1 MKIIK
6 KYFLRMDINIKK
18 NKFSDEINWLYSY
31 RLIEYETLL
40 SIISSEDSDLN
51 REYLLRVWLLALYS
65 NLEWFFLEVL
75 TCYLKYISW
84 YKIEFY
90 NKELQ
95 SLYIAYKTSLKLTKK
110 QRWKEL
116 DIIDWVLKIPNIFE
130 LNISDSFFETIKNNE
145 SIDFTVKF
153 IDTESNVNTKV
164 LKKNLLKIWITEVKI
179 VEIENLI
186 KNLKFKNILNVNQD
200 FLDDLLDDR
209 NEIAHGSKIKV
220 NYNDLKSYHENV
232 LKIFDL
238 LKVTLLKSYINL
250 DFLNNNIK

>member
-130 LNISDSFFETIKNNE
+130 LNIS
-145 SIDFTVKF
+145 
-153 IDTESNVNTKV
+153 
-164 LKKNLLKIWITEVKI
+164 
-179 VEIENLI
+179 
-186 KNLKFKNILNVNQD
+186 
-200 FLDDLLDDR
+200 
-209 NEIAHGSKIKV
+209 A
-220 NYNDLKSYHENV
+220 
-232 LKIFDL
+232 
-238 LKVTLLKSYINL
+238 
-250 DFLNNNIK
+250 